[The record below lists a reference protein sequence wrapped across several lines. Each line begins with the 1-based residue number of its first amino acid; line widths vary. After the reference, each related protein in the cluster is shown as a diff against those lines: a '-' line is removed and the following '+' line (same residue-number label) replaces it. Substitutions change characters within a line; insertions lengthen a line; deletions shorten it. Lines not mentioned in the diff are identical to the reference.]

1 MAGLWQR
8 FTLIF
13 KSKASRALD
22 RAENPTETLDYSY
35 EQMIQQLQ
43 NVKRGVAD
51 VVTAKKRLELQTQ
64 SIEQNVVKLETQARQ
79 AVAANRE
86 DLARQAL
93 ERKAAAQQQ
102 LQGLD
107 AQVQQ
112 LQSQQEGLIAS
123 QQQLEAKIESFR
135 SEKEVIKAQYSAAQA
150 QVKIGE
156 AATGIGRGMQDT
168 GMAIQRARDKT
179 EELQARASAIEE
191 LTASGALEDV
201 TDNRTQ
207 LDRELSQIS
216 ASGQVEDELAKL
228 KAEVGPGDDNEGDRA
243 RHAGDVVGLGDVL
256 FGRKK
261 LKGPARDRLFALTTA
276 AVSLDVECGLKPAG
290 VGAVVFKPL
299 SAGEFAQVDKDV
311 EELLA
316 SVAASSGST
325 LERKTDTFGFEW
337 VVVHDP
343 DLEDQVTAVYAVAK
357 EFSERGFG
365 AQLLAAP
372 FRFEG
377 GGHPVYWIYGFKT
390 GHVLAVRPDRREAG
404 ARQPARAA
412 AEGAAR
418 EGAARRA
425 RPDEVVRL
433 VRRADLAT
441 RNRLAHLA
449 GDLRE
454 RREPLLERRVIH
466 EELADLRA
474 PVRRDDE
481 EGVHRR
487 DLAQVL
493 LRDLRDP
500 ARDLLQRA
508 HQVLGRAGH
517 QRRAAVGRV
526 LAVARDR
533 ADEDVADRVGDDRDR
548 EDDQPDRHAVVAVRV
563 AAAAAAEA
571 AEHAA
576 VEADTREERRRASR
590 RSSRAS

>member
-1 MAGLWQR
+1 MAGLWER

-51 VVTAKKRLELQTQ
+51 VATAKKRLELQTQ

-216 ASGQVEDELAKL
+216 ASSQVEDELAKL
-228 KAEVGPGDDNEGDRA
+228 KAEVGPGDD
-243 RHAGDVVGLGDVL
+243 
-256 FGRKK
+256 KK
-261 LKGPARDRLFALTTA
+261 EIEPGTPAT
-276 AVSLDVECGLKPAG
+276 
-290 VGAVVFKPL
+290 
-299 SAGEFAQVDKDV
+299 
-311 EELLA
+311 
-316 SVAASSGST
+316 
-325 LERKTDTFGFEW
+325 
-337 VVVHDP
+337 
-343 DLEDQVTAVYAVAK
+343 
-357 EFSERGFG
+357 
-365 AQLLAAP
+365 
-372 FRFEG
+372 
-377 GGHPVYWIYGFKT
+377 
-390 GHVLAVRPDRREAG
+390 
-404 ARQPARAA
+404 
-412 AEGAAR
+412 
-418 EGAARRA
+418 
-425 RPDEVVRL
+425 
-433 VRRADLAT
+433 
-441 RNRLAHLA
+441 
-449 GDLRE
+449 
-454 RREPLLERRVIH
+454 
-466 EELADLRA
+466 
-474 PVRRDDE
+474 
-481 EGVHRR
+481 
-487 DLAQVL
+487 
-493 LRDLRDP
+493 
-500 ARDLLQRA
+500 
-508 HQVLGRAGH
+508 
-517 QRRAAVGRV
+517 
-526 LAVARDR
+526 
-533 ADEDVADRVGDDRDR
+533 
-548 EDDQPDRHAVVAVRV
+548 
-563 AAAAAAEA
+563 
-571 AEHAA
+571 
-576 VEADTREERRRASR
+576 
-590 RSSRAS
+590 